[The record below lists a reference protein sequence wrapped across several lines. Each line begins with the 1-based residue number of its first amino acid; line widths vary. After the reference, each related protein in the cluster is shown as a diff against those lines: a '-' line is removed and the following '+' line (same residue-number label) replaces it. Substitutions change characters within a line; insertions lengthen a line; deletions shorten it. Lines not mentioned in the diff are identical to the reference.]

1 MDICKYGLYR
11 CKDPR
16 KYYHGSIDKDGRFLY
31 HCRNW
36 TFTVSDVDENT
47 GIVTLADTYYGFKN
61 VEVDVSALKTDFELV
76 MDTREFRRVPK
87 NTDLQEYSP
96 QDIRIVADDSGGL
109 YSPGKYV
116 RIGAKKDLE
125 KQIRLLKERITMA
138 RSELQHLEWQQRELE
153 REYDSQKAKG

>member
-16 KYYHGSIDKDGRFLY
+16 KYYHERIDKDGRFLY

-36 TFTVSDVDENT
+36 TFTVSDVDEST
-47 GIVTLADTYYGFKN
+47 GIVTLVDTYWGCETIK
-61 VEVDVSALKTDFELV
+61 VDESALKTDFELV
-76 MDTREFRRVPK
+76 MDTREFRKVPK
-87 NTDLQEYSP
+87 NADLREYSP

-109 YSPGKYV
+109 YRPGKYI
-116 RIGAKKDLE
+116 RIGAEKDIE
-125 KQIRLLKERITMA
+125 RQIRLLKERIVMA

-153 REYDSQKAKG
+153 RQYDSQKAKG